1 MKNIHSNAIFEE
13 NLYNEFDEKHDKENE
28 IYPIKDI
35 KIYKKSY
42 SVYEANRRI
51 IKKDFILAP
60 DFQRDQRWNNKQKS
74 ELIESILM
82 GIPIPVIYAYQAEDG
97 RLEIVDGRQRLGCLN
112 EFLEGELTLKDLK
125 ILTECNDK
133 KFEQLQ
139 AQEKTRIEDYQLD
152 MYIIS
157 SQTPEKIKYDIFDRV
172 NRGGTKINNQEM
184 RNALYNGT
192 CTKIINKM
200 SEYDSFKEATGYPN
214 SKNMKDRYLNLRFF
228 SLYFCLTKKI
238 NLELFT
244 PMDDF
249 LAKFMKTV
257 NTTCKEENFQ
267 TFLKNYEEVMEFIAN
282 NYKDNLFRFETK
294 DIHKT
299 NKRKLSMALFEALT
313 SVFMYA
319 KENQKPFPSKDQ
331 INQFKQELD
340 RPEKITYGIDSKE
353 NIEFRIN
360 KALELIK

>member
-1 MKNIHSNAIFEE
+1 MEIQDSIEKFQESLHEGLEE
-13 NLYNEFDEKHDKENE
+13 QDDKENE

-35 KIYKKSY
+35 KIEKKSF
-42 SVYEANRRI
+42 SVYEVNRRI
-51 IKKDFILAP
+51 IKNDFILTP
-60 DFQRDQRWNNKQKS
+60 EFQRNQRWNNKQKS

-82 GIPIPVIYAYQAEDG
+82 GIPIPVIYAYQTGDG
-97 RLEIVDGRQRLGCLN
+97 KLEIADGKQRLGCLN
-112 EFLEGELTLKDLK
+112 EFLEGKLILKGLK
-125 ILTECNDK
+125 ILTDCNGK

-139 AQEKTRIEDYQLD
+139 AQEKTRIEDYQID

-157 SQTPEKIKYDIFDRV
+157 PQTPEKIKYDIFDRV

-200 SEYDSFKEATGYPN
+200 SDYEAFKEATGNPN
-214 SKNMKDRYLNLRFF
+214 SKNMKDRYLNLRFL
-228 SLYFCLTKKI
+228 SLYLCITKKI
-238 NLELFT
+238 DIELFT

-249 LAKFMKTV
+249 LAKAMKTI
-257 NTTCKEENFQ
+257 NKKAEQDFES
-267 TFLKNYEEVMEFIAN
+267 FLQNYEEIMKFIAT
-282 NYKDNLFRFETK
+282 NYKDDLFRFKTK

-299 NKRKLSMALFEALT
+299 NKRQLSMALFEALT
-313 SVFMYA
+313 SAFMYA
-319 KENQKPFPSKDQ
+319 KENNKPYPLKEQ
-331 INQFKQELD
+331 IDIFKQELD
-340 RPEKITYGIDSKE
+340 KPEKITYGIDSKE

>member
-1 MKNIHSNAIFEE
+1 MENLETNTLFNE
-13 NLYNEFDEKHDKENE
+13 NLYDGLDEKDSKEKE

-35 KIYKKSY
+35 KIDKKSY

-51 IKKDFILAP
+51 IKKDFILTP
-60 DFQRDQRWNNKQKS
+60 EFQRDQRWNNKQKS

-82 GIPIPVIYAYQAEDG
+82 GIPIPVIYAYQTEDG
-97 RLEIVDGRQRLGCLN
+97 KLEIADGRQRLGCLN
-112 EFLEGELTLKDLK
+112 EFLEDALILKNLK
-125 ILTECNDK
+125 ILTECNNK
-133 KFEQLQ
+133 KFHQLQ
-139 AQEKTRIEDYQLD
+139 AQEKTRIEDYQID

-157 SQTPEKIKYDIFDRV
+157 PQTPEKIKYDIFDRV

-192 CTKIINKM
+192 CTKIINTM
-200 SEYDSFKEATGYPN
+200 SEYSSFKEATGYPN
-214 SKNMKDRYLNLRFF
+214 SKNMKDRYLNLRFL

-249 LAKFMKTV
+249 LAKFMKIINETY
-257 NTTCKEENFQ
+257 KEENFQ
-267 TFLKNYEEVMEFIAN
+267 SFLKNYEEVMRFIADK
-282 NYKDNLFRFETK
+282 YKDNLFRFETK

-313 SVFMYA
+313 SAFMYA
-319 KENQKPFPSKDQ
+319 KENQRPFPLKYQ

-340 RPEKITYGIDSKE
+340 KPEK
-353 NIEFRIN
+353 
-360 KALELIK
+360 